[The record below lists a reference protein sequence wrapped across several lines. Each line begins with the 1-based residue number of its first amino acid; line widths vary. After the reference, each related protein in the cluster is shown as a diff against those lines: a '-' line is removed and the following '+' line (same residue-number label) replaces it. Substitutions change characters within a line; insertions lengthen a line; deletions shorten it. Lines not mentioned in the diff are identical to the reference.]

1 MLKTLLLLL
10 EEFGTLHVKAEIVS
24 AKYLGLTKRETSERA
39 HNGKLPFPTF
49 RAETCRS
56 PLLVDLR
63 DVAEWLDTIRAA
75 TNSDWGKVR

>member
-10 EEFGTLHVKAEIVS
+10 EEFGALHVKAEVVS

-39 HNGKLPFPTF
+39 HRGELPFPTF

-56 PLLVDLR
+56 PLLTDLR
-63 DVAEWLDTIRAA
+63 DVAEWLDAIRTTAQ
-75 TNSDWGKVR
+75 SEKRMR

>member
-10 EEFGTLHVKAEIVS
+10 EEFGALHVKAEVVS

-39 HNGKLPFPTF
+39 HRGELPFPTF

-63 DVAEWLDTIRAA
+63 DVAEWIDTVRDS
-75 TNSDWGKVR
+75 NRQDWRKLR